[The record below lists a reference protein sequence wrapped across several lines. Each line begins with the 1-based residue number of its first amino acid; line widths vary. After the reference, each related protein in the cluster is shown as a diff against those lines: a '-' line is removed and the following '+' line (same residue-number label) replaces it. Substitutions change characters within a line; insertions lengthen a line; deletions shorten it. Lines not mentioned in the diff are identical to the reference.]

1 MEEEVGILGYQRE
14 DGQLGIRNHVG
25 VFFLVGCAEAVA
37 RRIVDRVPGTTLLGC
52 RACESSSETNNKL
65 IGLGKH
71 PNVGGVL
78 LAGLGCEETNAAEL
92 AHEIALA
99 KKPVEILGIQKT
111 GGTMKAIEQG
121 VTLVEKLARE
131 VAQSE
136 RAPLAPSDLIVGVEC
151 GGSDALS
158 GLTAN
163 PAVGIAADLL
173 IAAGGTVIFGEVGE
187 LLGCENI
194 LAERAV
200 NPEVAQQVVE
210 AIQRA
215 RRWCRMRGIFK
226 ICSGNQRGGLTT
238 IEEKS
243 LGAVAKAGHA
253 PIQGVLDGSY
263 CERPPRK
270 GLYLLNNVFYTDQA
284 LYGAGGGFDSTDL
297 TSLAASGA
305 HLVVFTTGRGSPVGS
320 SVLPV
325 LKVASNSQIFHY
337 MADNMD
343 VNAGAII
350 DCTRTH
356 DQVGQEIYEEIL
368 AVCAGKQTKAEI
380 LGHGEF
386 HIPSRFPMPMDNIER
401 EFFCRM

>member
-1 MEEEVGILGYQRE
+1 
-14 DGQLGIRNHVG
+14 
-25 VFFLVGCAEAVA
+25 
-37 RRIVDRVPGTTLLGC
+37 
-52 RACESSSETNNKL
+52 
-65 IGLGKH
+65 
-71 PNVGGVL
+71 
-78 LAGLGCEETNAAEL
+78 
-92 AHEIALA
+92 
-99 KKPVEILGIQKT
+99 
-111 GGTMKAIEQG
+111 MKAIGQG
-121 VTLVEKLARE
+121 VTLAEKLARDA
-131 VAQSE
+131 AQVK
-136 RAPLAPSDLIVGVEC
+136 RAPFASSDLTVGVEC

-187 LLGCENI
+187 LLGCENV
-194 LAERAV
+194 LAKRAF
-200 NPEVAQQVVE
+200 NPEVAQQIVE

-215 RRWCRMRGIFK
+215 RRWCRMRGIFR
-226 ICSGNQRGGLTT
+226 ICIGNRRGGLTT

-243 LGAVAKAGHA
+243 LGAMAKVGHA
-253 PIQGVLDGSY
+253 PIQGLLDGSC

-270 GLYLLNNVFYTDQA
+270 GLYLLNSVFYTDQA
-284 LYGAGGGFDSTDL
+284 LYGAGGGFDSTDV

-305 HLVVFTTGRGSPVGS
+305 HVVVFTTGRGSPIGS

-325 LKVASNSQIFHY
+325 LKIASSSQIFHY

-343 VNAGAII
+343 INAGAII

-356 DQVGQEIYEEIL
+356 EQVGQEIYEEIL

-380 LGHGEF
+380 LGHSEF
-386 HIPSRFPMPMDNIER
+386 HIPSRPPMPMDNIER